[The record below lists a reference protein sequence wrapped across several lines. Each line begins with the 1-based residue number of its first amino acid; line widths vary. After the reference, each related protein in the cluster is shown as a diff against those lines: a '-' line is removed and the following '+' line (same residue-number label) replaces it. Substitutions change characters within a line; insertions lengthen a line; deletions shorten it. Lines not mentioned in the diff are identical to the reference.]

1 MTNHMT
7 HALCLSNAA
16 DMDLVEPSI
25 IDGIVA
31 DCVHRLES
39 GSGLK
44 LRLTNVVIT
53 PVMRTMYITVIT
65 ESVNHDA

>member
-1 MTNHMT
+1 MT

-16 DMDLVEPSI
+16 DMDLVEPST

-31 DCVHRLES
+31 DCVHRLEVKS
-39 GSGLK
+39 GDR
-44 LRLTNVVIT
+44 LRLTSIVIT
-53 PVMRTMYITVIT
+53 PVMHTMYITVIT